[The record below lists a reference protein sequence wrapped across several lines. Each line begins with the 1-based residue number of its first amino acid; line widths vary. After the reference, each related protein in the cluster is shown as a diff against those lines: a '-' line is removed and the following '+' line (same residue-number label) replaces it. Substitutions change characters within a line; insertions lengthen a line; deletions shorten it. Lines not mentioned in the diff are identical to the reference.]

1 MAPKD
6 ARTHYNLACAQARQG
21 KQDEALASLEKA
33 VSLGFAAD
41 EHIRTDPD
49 LESLHGD
56 KQFDAVVEKA
66 KAQRAAFLKGT
77 YDKPQGLRTGE
88 SISVG
93 LSPFAPRK
101 PRSFA
106 ERKATLISAPVLSG
120 VKTVERQ
127 PEGGLRYHLR
137 MPLDASK
144 AKPVRLIVWLH
155 PSGGSGNTMVESLA
169 ERFARNGYALL
180 LPNEKAWFG
189 WSGEDAGRLMDKSL
203 PDAAK
208 VEGINAEKPIL
219 MGFSA
224 GGQMALSI
232 WVHDPSKLGGLIL
245 DAAYPITQEM
255 DPTTR
260 RLKQPLLNPPD
271 KPAVKS
277 VPIYSAVGGADPGAA
292 LWRKAEPDWRKAG
305 VPLTLK
311 VVEGKRHQWL
321 FDAAEADGLEK
332 WLKELTR

>member
-1 MAPKD
+1 
-6 ARTHYNLACAQARQG
+6 
-21 KQDEALASLEKA
+21 
-33 VSLGFAAD
+33 
-41 EHIRTDPD
+41 
-49 LESLHGD
+49 
-56 KQFDAVVEKA
+56 
-66 KAQRAAFLKGT
+66 
-77 YDKPQGLRTGE
+77 
-88 SISVG
+88 
-93 LSPFAPRK
+93 
-101 PRSFA
+101 
-106 ERKATLISAPVLSG
+106 
-120 VKTVERQ
+120 
-127 PEGGLRYHLR
+127 